1 MSDSVV
7 PKLHRE
13 IRMKLDQVLNRLQ
26 GGSDELNETVKSE
39 PLRQTPEDSS
49 SVADELIGQ
58 KPEQISM
65 DVTTQ
70 GIMAVGGCRKCS
82 RTFTTR
88 LSLIHHFVDH
98 FPSIFYSFE
107 NAASTT
113 GSPSQST
120 FLTQLADIFVTK
132 QSEFPRFPIGNSRP
146 VDETKTTDAKG
157 TIKVKK
163 RQAITSLSRPQIEI
177 HSISTTTNDSF
188 ETNDNDSLQY
198 HMCSQ
203 CCLTFSETQ
212 AFENHVLTHIAQKSQ
227 PSSTSCE
234 QCGMQFCNTY
244 LLTEHKQL
252 HTKTCEI
259 CAAKFTTL
267 FDFNLHIGE
276 HLDYVYSCKDCGRCF
291 PTRKT
296 LAEHNQIHRTIS
308 LDLSTE
314 KSTSKNEKVPSE
326 RPQKAN
332 KRSIS
337 EITQTVDRPPSLLHS
352 NPYFNSTV
360 VQEKTRRRRSRT
372 SKTSR
377 TNWSRLKLPCLFN
390 VQNSIESKS
399 QLGNVMSISNKMIE
413 EMLSSIPSTSPIAT
427 QK

>member
-1 MSDSVV
+1 
-7 PKLHRE
+7 
-13 IRMKLDQVLNRLQ
+13 MKLDQVLNRLQ
-26 GGSDELNETVKSE
+26 GGSDELNETVKTE
-39 PLRQTPEDSS
+39 PLRQTPEDTSI
-49 SVADELIGQ
+49 VADELIGQ
-58 KPEQISM
+58 KPEQIPM
-65 DVTTQ
+65 DVTAAQ
-70 GIMAVGGCRKCS
+70 GLMAVGGCRKCS

-107 NAASTT
+107 NAGLTADVSST
-113 GSPSQST
+113 SQST
-120 FLTQLADIFVTK
+120 FLAQLADMFAAK
-132 QSEFPRFPIGNSRP
+132 QNEMPRLPVGNSKL
-146 VDETKTTDAKG
+146 VDETKTADAKA
-157 TIKVKK
+157 TVKINK
-163 RQAITSLSRPQIEI
+163 KQATESSSRSQTEI
-177 HSISTTTNDSF
+177 PSISTATNDSF
-188 ETNDNDSLQY
+188 EISDNDGLQY

-212 AFENHVLTHIAQKSQ
+212 AFEDHVLTHIAQKSQ

-308 LDLSTE
+308 LDLSAE
-314 KSTSKNEKVPSE
+314 QSTSKNEKISLE
-326 RPQKAN
+326 RTQKSN
-332 KRSIS
+332 KRPVS
-337 EITQTVDRPPSLLHS
+337 EITQAIDKPPSLLHS

-360 VQEKTRRRRSRT
+360 VQEKTRRRRSRA

-377 TNWSRLKLPCLFN
+377 TNWSRLKFPCLFN
-390 VQNSIESKS
+390 VQNSIENKA